1 MPCRMQLTGVPNGA
15 LESRTVTTETPMS
28 TATLRKSHY
37 NVVQR
42 LVARTLLTATAVGAL
57 ACGGGSGDADTAGA
71 DTGALAAGAAGD
83 TGMAGM
89 DHSKMGEMDH
99 SAMAN
104 MNRSPARDS
113 TQTFL
118 RMMSDHHQGLIAI
131 ADSAEERV
139 QATEAKSDAQRLRQK
154 QAEEQQQM
162 LAMLG
167 RQYNDSIT
175 PTMMPSNRAMLD
187 SLMQSNGPEVDRTF
201 YHHVIAHHR
210 EGIQM
215 MDQHLPHLTG
225 EVRQMTER
233 MRADQQREIQ
243 EFERKMNQVGRG

>member
-1 MPCRMQLTGVPNGA
+1 
-15 LESRTVTTETPMS
+15 MS
-28 TATLRKSHY
+28 LDCSWKAPHRAARRVMSHM
-37 NVVQR
+37 
-42 LVARTLLTATAVGAL
+42 LLTTTTTIVL
-57 ACGGGSGDADTAGA
+57 ACGGGGDAETDGA
-71 DTGALAAGAAGD
+71 DTGALAAGATAAAAGAAAGD

-118 RMMSDHHQGLIAI
+118 RMMSDHHEGLIAM
-131 ADSAEERV
+131 ADSAEERA
-139 QATEAKSDAQRLRQK
+139 QGADAKSDAQRLRQK
-154 QAEEQQQM
+154 QADEQQRM
-162 LAMLG
+162 LAMLS
-167 RQYNDSIT
+167 RQYSDSIT

-187 SLMQSNGPEVDRTF
+187 SLVQTPGAEFDRMF
-201 YHHVIAHHR
+201 YHHVVEHHR

-215 MDQHLPHLTG
+215 IDQHLSHLTA
-225 EVRQMTER
+225 EVRQMAER

-243 EFERKMNQVGRG
+243 EFERKMNQAGRS